1 VERASLTRPTKPSR
15 TNRQGTSGHIGLASE
30 ARSTNH
36 FSPFT
41 FLCLTPVPT
50 DVSIQLFNHVDDA
63 WSDGL
68 RDWLETG
75 SEAALSGQKVWMV
88 CRSFVQAN
96 WLRRRCLETGN
107 TLMGV
112 RFLDLRRLRREL
124 CLRAELPTPSFGRET
139 LSLILRASMTE
150 AEAASALAGQL
161 LDALDNLAA
170 CGWLDRLGTDAA
182 MNVLHVSANLRPAV
196 RGIIESLLW
205 RPRVDQALLERQVQ
219 IPALRLG
226 FFGLDAQSLD
236 QQALI
241 AAAVSASE
249 QTHFWVVQ
257 PLVGQDIFMRWI
269 DRLELRLPA
278 TVTVAASEGKPRP
291 YEDVVSQFIYPT
303 QPPETLPRVVRGA
316 RWSDQIRAVVAVVQ
330 EEFSRGLR
338 DVAIAIPQSS
348 PSGAAI
354 VEALIAAGI
363 PVSDEFRSN
372 AILAVSERV
381 HRWLA
386 DWVAGPRTPEKL
398 LQLFGLLAHGPESY
412 GRFRD
417 YLLKQFDRRQTRL
430 VGELLPALADVAN
443 LSDVARGGDGA
454 KSAGG
459 YLWIR
464 ELVEFGPDWPQNG
477 SWKEL
482 DVKWSETLTR
492 FQEFLNQHR
501 SFFRA
506 VRLSLEPLQP
516 NWGEIQNA
524 LGDLVISSGL
534 FLRFVSDSLSA
545 PSRIGHRG
553 ASHRYAPVVVST
565 AEQLHATSWDAV
577 ILVDGIGD
585 LWTRPV
591 EQDSLLSQEFRTRT
605 RDEGFLLPTIQDYA
619 LLREDAILQLIQHG
633 RSSVTVCGYAKEE
646 SGEEVDAN
654 RFVTFLEHSLRAV
667 PVLFEPAAIESG
679 NPFPLLGKIR
689 QERCDP
695 EHAFDDYLFNFSSLD
710 LKTDAWP
717 ASALQ
722 KAIAAPGTFAFRQ
735 LFGLTRTWDRRF
747 ERDGRRTL
755 GNTLHDLMKV
765 ILRNPFGD
773 LFKEGL
779 GDLRQSSGL
788 KESRG
793 PNAYR
798 YITKIALGWNLPPDD
813 AWWQSIIAK
822 VAHLVEGMSQK
833 VANRLEDF
841 PYGISEYSSGD
852 KAVPEPPLFLKGR
865 FDLLLANVDQ
875 IDGADIVIIDFKTT
889 NSIRRFNADTGEGF
903 QIVAYTL
910 LAKVMGATRCAQF
923 VFTPAGVKTLTL
935 DNGADEIFAK
945 LHELAWIQETHC
957 FGHAPLLRQEF
968 AINEAM
974 PLATLTIP
982 VWVLRKKRALMVEG
996 IENRTQDKE

>member
-1 VERASLTRPTKPSR
+1 
-15 TNRQGTSGHIGLASE
+15 
-30 ARSTNH
+30 
-36 FSPFT
+36 
-41 FLCLTPVPT
+41 VPT

-68 RDWLETG
+68 RDWLEKG
-75 SEAALSGQKVWMV
+75 SAAALSGEKVWMV

-96 WLRRRCLETGN
+96 WLRRRLLEADQ

-170 CGWLDRLGTDAA
+170 CGWLDRMGADAA

-205 RPRVDQALLERQVQ
+205 RPRVDQALLEKQVQ
-219 IPALRLG
+219 IPGLRLG

-241 AAAVSASE
+241 ATAVSASE
-249 QTHFWVVQ
+249 RAFFWVAQ
-257 PLVGQDIFMRWI
+257 PLVAQDIFMRWI
-269 DRLELRLPA
+269 ERLETRFNA

-291 YEDVVSQFIYPT
+291 YEDVVSQFVYPT
-303 QPPETLPRVVRGA
+303 QPPEAPPRIVRGV
-316 RWSDQIRAVVAVVQ
+316 RWSDQTRAVVAVVQ
-330 EEFSRGLR
+330 AEFSRGRR

-372 AILAVSERV
+372 AILAFSERV

-398 LQLFGLLAHGPESY
+398 LQLFGLLAHGPDSY

-417 YLLKQFDRRQTRL
+417 YLLRQFDKRQTRL
-430 VGELLPALADVAN
+430 VTELLPALVDVAK
-443 LSDVARGGDGA
+443 GGDGA
-454 KSAGG
+454 KSADSG
-459 YLWIR
+459 YRWVR

-482 DVKWSETLTR
+482 DAKWSETLTR
-492 FQEFLNQHR
+492 FQEFLDRYR
-501 SFFRA
+501 SLFRS
-506 VRLSLEPLQP
+506 VRISLEPLQP
-516 NWGEIQNA
+516 NWDEIQNA
-524 LGDLVISSGL
+524 LGDLRISSGL
-534 FLRFVSDSLSA
+534 FLRFVSDSLST

-565 AEQLHATSWDAV
+565 PEQLHGTSWDAV
-577 ILVDGIGD
+577 ILVDGISD

-591 EQDSLLSQEFRTRT
+591 EQDSLLSREFRALA
-605 RDEGFLLPTIQDYA
+605 RDEGFLLPTIQDHA
-619 LLREDAILQLIQHG
+619 SLREDAILQLIQHG

-646 SGEEVDAN
+646 NGEEVDAN
-654 RFVTFLEHSLRAV
+654 RFVTFLEHSLHAI
-667 PVLFEPAAIESG
+667 PIWFEAAAIEPG
-679 NPFPLLGKIR
+679 NLFPLLGKIR
-689 QERCDP
+689 QDRCDP
-695 EHAFDDYLFNFSSLD
+695 EHDFDEYLFNFRSLD
-710 LKTDAWP
+710 LKADAWP
-717 ASALQ
+717 ASELQ
-722 KAIAAPGTFAFRQ
+722 KAIAAPGTFVFRQ
-735 LFGLTRTWDRRF
+735 LFGLRRTWDRRF

-755 GNTLHDLMKV
+755 GNSLHELMKV

-773 LFKEGL
+773 LFREGL

-788 KESRG
+788 KESGG

-798 YITKIALGWNLPPDD
+798 NITKIALGWNLPPED

-822 VAHLVEGMSQK
+822 AAHLVEGMSQK
-833 VANRLEDF
+833 VADRLEDF

-852 KAVPEPPLFLKGR
+852 RIVPEPPLFLKGR

-875 IDGADIVIIDFKTT
+875 IDGAEIVIIDFKTT
-889 NSIRRFNADTGEGF
+889 NSIRRFNVDTGEGF

-910 LAKVMGATRCAQF
+910 LARVMGATRCAQF

-935 DNGADEIFAK
+935 DNGANEIFAK
-945 LHELAWIQETHC
+945 LRELAWIQETHC

-968 AINEAM
+968 AINEAL

-982 VWVLRKKRALMVEG
+982 VWVLRKKRALMVEE
-996 IENRTQDKE
+996 IVSTQDSESPTTS

>member
-1 VERASLTRPTKPSR
+1 
-15 TNRQGTSGHIGLASE
+15 
-30 ARSTNH
+30 
-36 FSPFT
+36 
-41 FLCLTPVPT
+41 VPT

-68 RDWLETG
+68 CNWLETG
-75 SEAALSGQKVWMV
+75 SEAALSGKKVWMV

-96 WLRRRCLETGN
+96 WLRRRFLEEDK

-124 CLRAELPTPSFGRET
+124 CLRAGLPTPSFGRET
-139 LSLILRASMTE
+139 LSLILRANMTE
-150 AEAASALAGQL
+150 AEAASAYAGQL

-170 CGWLDRLGTDAA
+170 CGWLDRFGADAA
-182 MNVLHVSANLRPAV
+182 MNVLHVTQTLRPAV
-196 RGIIESLLW
+196 RAIIESLLW
-205 RPRVDQALLERQVQ
+205 RPRVDQTLIETNIR
-219 IPALRLG
+219 IPKLRLG

-249 QTHFWVVQ
+249 EAYFWVSQ
-257 PLVGQDIFMRWI
+257 PLVAQDIFMRWI
-269 DRLELRLPA
+269 ERLDTRLHA
-278 TVTVAASEGKPRP
+278 TVTVAASEGTPRP
-291 YEDVVSQFIYPT
+291 YEDLVSQFVYPT
-303 QPPETLPRVVRGA
+303 QPPETVPRVVRGA
-316 RWSDQIRAVVAVVQ
+316 RWSDQSRAVVAVVQ
-330 EEFSRGLR
+330 EEFSRGHR
-338 DVAIAIPQSS
+338 DVAIAIPQGS

-372 AILAVSERV
+372 AILGLSERV

-417 YLLKQFDRRQTRL
+417 YLLRQFDDRQTRL
-430 VGELLPALADVAN
+430 VAELLPVD
-443 LSDVARGGDGA
+443 GGH
-454 KSAGG
+454 
-459 YLWIR
+459 LWAR
-464 ELVEFGPDWPQNG
+464 ELVEFGRDWPKNG
-477 SWKEL
+477 SWKQL
-482 DVKWSETLTR
+482 DAKWSETLTQ
-492 FQEFLNQHR
+492 FQEFLNHHR
-501 SFFRA
+501 SFFRS
-506 VRLSLEPLQP
+506 VRISLEPLQP
-516 NWGEIQNA
+516 NWDEIGNA

-565 AEQLHATSWDAV
+565 PEQLHATSWDAV

-585 LWTRPV
+585 VWTRPV
-591 EQDSLLSQEFRTRT
+591 EQDSLLSQEFRSRA
-605 RDEGFLLPTIQDYA
+605 RDEGFLLPTIQDHA
-619 LLREDAILQLIQHG
+619 SLREDAVLQLIQHG
-633 RSSVTVCGYAKEE
+633 RSSVTLCGYAKEE

-654 RFVTFLEHSLRAV
+654 RFVTFIEHSLGAA
-667 PVLFEPAAIESG
+667 PILFEAAAIEAV
-679 NPFPLLGKIR
+679 NLFPLLAKIR
-689 QERCDP
+689 RDRCDP
-695 EHAFDDYLFNFSSLD
+695 EHGFDEYLFDFSSLD
-710 LKTDAWP
+710 LKADAWP
-717 ASALQ
+717 ASELQ
-722 KAIAAPGTFAFRQ
+722 RGISAPGTFAFKQ
-735 LFGLTRTWDRRF
+735 LFGLRRTWDRRF

-755 GNTLHDLMKV
+755 GTTLHNLMKV
-765 ILRNPFGD
+765 ILRHPLGD

-779 GDLRQSSGL
+779 GDLRQSYGL
-788 KESRG
+788 KESSG

-798 YITKIALGWNLPPDD
+798 YITKIALGWNLSPED
-813 AWWQSIIAK
+813 AWWKSIIAK
-822 VAHLVEGMSQK
+822 AAHLVEGMSLK
-833 VANRLEDF
+833 LMDRLEDF

-852 KAVPEPPLFLKGR
+852 KIVPELRLFLKGR
-865 FDLLLANVDQ
+865 FDLLLANVDH

-910 LAKVMGATRCAQF
+910 LAKVMGAAHCAQF
-923 VFTPAGVKTLTL
+923 VFTPASAKEL
-935 DNGADEIFAK
+935 DLNNGADEIVAK
-945 LHELAWIQETHC
+945 LNELSWMQETHC

-982 VWVLRKKRALMVEG
+982 VWVLRKKRALVVEG
-996 IENRTQDKE
+996 IEGGQG

>member
-1 VERASLTRPTKPSR
+1 MPT
-15 TNRQGTSGHIGLASE
+15 H
-30 ARSTNH
+30 
-36 FSPFT
+36 
-41 FLCLTPVPT
+41 
-50 DVSIQLFNHVDDA
+50 VSIQLFNQVDDA
-63 WSDGL
+63 WADGL
-68 RDWLETG
+68 RAWLEAG

-96 WLRRRCLETGN
+96 WLRRRFLESGQ

-124 CLRAELPTPSFGRET
+124 CLRAGLPTPSFGRET
-139 LSLILRASMTE
+139 LSLILRANMTE
-150 AEAASALAGQL
+150 AESASAFAGQL

-170 CGWLDRLGTDAA
+170 CGWLDRFGADAA
-182 MNVLHVSANLRPAV
+182 MNLLHVPQNLRPAV
-196 RGIIESLLW
+196 RGIIGSLLW
-205 RPRVDQALLERQVQ
+205 RPQVDQALVEKQ
-219 IPALRLG
+219 IEIAQLHLG

-249 QTHFWVVQ
+249 FTHFWVAQ
-257 PLVGQDIFMRWI
+257 PLVAQDIFMRWI
-269 DRLELRLPA
+269 ERLETRFNA

-291 YEDVVSQFIYPT
+291 YEDLVSQFVYPSG
-303 QPPETLPRVVRGA
+303 PPMNLPRVVRA
-316 RWSDQIRAVVAVVQ
+316 IRWSEQTQAVVAVVRD
-330 EEFSRGLR
+330 EFNRGNR
-338 DVAIAIPQSS
+338 EVAVAIPAGS
-348 PSGAAI
+348 PSGPAI
-354 VEALIAAGI
+354 VEALISAGI
-363 PVSDEFRSN
+363 PVNDEFRSN
-372 AILAVSERV
+372 AILAFSERV

-398 LQLFGLLAHGPESY
+398 LQLFGLLAHGRESY

-417 YLLKQFDRRQTRL
+417 YLLRQFDNRQTRL
-430 VGELLPALADVAN
+430 VGELLPALADVAK
-443 LSDVARGGDGA
+443 GGDGA
-454 KSAGG
+454 KSADGG

-464 ELVEFGPDWPQNG
+464 ELVEFGPDWSQNG

-482 DVKWSETLTR
+482 DAKWSETLIR

-501 SFFRA
+501 SFFRS
-506 VRLSLEPLQP
+506 VRISLEPLQP
-516 NWGEIQNA
+516 NWDEIQNA

-545 PSRIGHRG
+545 PTRIGHRG

-565 AEQLHATSWDAV
+565 PEQLHATSWDAV

-585 LWTRPV
+585 VWTRPV
-591 EQDSLLSQEFRTRT
+591 EQDSLLSQEFRTRA
-605 RDEGFLLPTIQDYA
+605 RDEGFLLPTIQDHA

-654 RFVTFLEHSLRAV
+654 RFVTFLEHSLRAA
-667 PVLFEPAAIESG
+667 PVLFEPAAIEAG

-689 QERCDP
+689 RDRCDP
-695 EHAFDDYLFNFSSLD
+695 DHAFDDYLFDFSSLD

-717 ASALQ
+717 ASELQ

-735 LFGLTRTWDRRF
+735 LFGLRRTWDRRF

-755 GNTLHDLMKV
+755 GITLHDLMKV
-765 ILRNPFGD
+765 ILRHPLGD
-773 LFKEGL
+773 LFKGGL

-788 KESRG
+788 KESG
-793 PNAYR
+793 GSNAYR
-798 YITKIALGWNLPPDD
+798 YITKIALGWNLPPED

-822 VAHLVEGMSQK
+822 AAHLVEGMSQK
-833 VANRLEDF
+833 VAERLEQF

-852 KAVPEPPLFLKGR
+852 KTVPEPQLFLKGR

-875 IDGADIVIIDFKTT
+875 IDGAEIVIIDFKTT

-910 LAKVMGATRCAQF
+910 LATVMGATRCAQL

-935 DNGADEIFAK
+935 DNGAEEIFAK
-945 LHELAWIQETHC
+945 LRELAWIQETHC

-982 VWVLRKKRALMVEG
+982 VWVLRKKRALMLEG
-996 IENRTQDKE
+996 IEPKTQNNP

>member
-1 VERASLTRPTKPSR
+1 MPT
-15 TNRQGTSGHIGLASE
+15 H
-30 ARSTNH
+30 
-36 FSPFT
+36 
-41 FLCLTPVPT
+41 
-50 DVSIQLFNHVDDA
+50 VSVQLFNHVDDA

-68 RDWLETG
+68 RDWLDTG
-75 SEAALSGQKVWMV
+75 SEAALSGEKVWMV

-96 WLRRRCLETGN
+96 WLRRRFLEAN
-107 TLMGV
+107 QTLMGV

-124 CLRAELPTPSFGRET
+124 CLRASLPTPSFGRET
-139 LSLILRASMTE
+139 LSLILRANMTE
-150 AEAASALAGQL
+150 AEAASAYAGQL

-170 CGWLDRLGTDAA
+170 CGWLDRFGADAA
-182 MNVLHVSANLRPAV
+182 MNVLHVTQSLRPAV
-196 RGIIESLLW
+196 RGIIDSLLW
-205 RPRVDQALLERQVQ
+205 RPRVDQALLEKQVQ
-219 IPALRLG
+219 IRDLRLG

-249 QTHFWVVQ
+249 QTHFWIAQ
-257 PLVGQDIFMRWI
+257 PLVAQDIFMRWI
-269 DRLELRLPA
+269 ERLETLLPA

-291 YEDVVSQFIYPT
+291 YEDVVSQFVYPT

-330 EEFSRGLR
+330 EEFRRGCR

-372 AILAVSERV
+372 AILAFSERV

-398 LQLFGLLAHGPESY
+398 LHLFGLLAHGPESY
-412 GRFRD
+412 GRFRK
-417 YLLKQFDRRQTRL
+417 YLLKQFDDRQTRL
-430 VGELLPALADVAN
+430 VAELVPAD
-443 LSDVARGGDGA
+443 
-454 KSAGG
+454 GG

-464 ELVEFGPDWPQNG
+464 ELVEFGPDWPPNG
-477 SWKEL
+477 SWKQL
-482 DVKWSETLTR
+482 DAKWSETLTR

-501 SFFRA
+501 SFLRA
-506 VRLSLEPLQP
+506 ARISLEPLQP
-516 NWGEIQNA
+516 NWDEIQNA
-524 LGDLVISSGL
+524 LGDLVISSSL
-534 FLRFVSDSLSA
+534 FLRFVSDSLSG
-545 PSRIGHRG
+545 PSRVGHPE

-565 AEQLHATSWDAV
+565 PEQLHATSWDAV
-577 ILVDGIGD
+577 VLVDGIGD

-591 EQDSLLSQEFRTRT
+591 EQDSLLNQEFRAQT
-605 RDEGFLLPTIQDYA
+605 RDEGFLLPTIQDQA
-619 LLREDAILQLIQHG
+619 SLREDAILQLIQHG

-667 PVLFEPAAIESG
+667 PVIFEPAAIE
-679 NPFPLLGKIR
+679 PRILYPLLGKIR
-689 QERCDP
+689 QDRCDP
-695 EHAFDDYLFNFSSLD
+695 EHGFDEYLFDFSSLD
-710 LKTDAWP
+710 LKPDAWP
-717 ASALQ
+717 ASELQ

-735 LFGLTRTWDRRF
+735 LFGLRRTWDRRF

-755 GNTLHDLMKV
+755 GTTLHELMKV

-773 LFKEGL
+773 LFKQGL
-779 GDLRQSSGL
+779 ADLSQSSDL

-793 PNAYR
+793 PNAFR
-798 YITKIALGWNLPPDD
+798 HITKIALRWNLPSED

-822 VAHLVEGMSQK
+822 AAHLVEGMSQK
-833 VANRLEDF
+833 LMDWLADF

-852 KAVPEPPLFLKGR
+852 KVVPELQLFLKGR
-865 FDLLLANVDQ
+865 FDLLLANVDH
-875 IDGADIVIIDFKTT
+875 IEGADIVIIDFKTT
-889 NSIRRFNADTGEGF
+889 NSIRRFNPDTGEGF

-910 LAKVMGATRCAQF
+910 LAKVMGAAHCAQC
-923 VFTPAGVKTLTL
+923 VFTPANAKEL
-935 DNGADEIFAK
+935 DLNKGADEIVAK
-945 LHELAWIQETHC
+945 LDELSWIQETNC
-957 FGHAPLLRQEF
+957 FGHAPLLKQEF
-968 AINEAM
+968 AINEAL

-982 VWVLRKKRALMVEG
+982 VWVLRKKRALMLEG
-996 IENRTQDKE
+996 ITNIQDET

>member
-1 VERASLTRPTKPSR
+1 MPTP
-15 TNRQGTSGHIGLASE
+15 
-30 ARSTNH
+30 
-36 FSPFT
+36 
-41 FLCLTPVPT
+41 
-50 DVSIQLFNHVDDA
+50 VSIQLFNHVDDA
-63 WSDGL
+63 WGDGL
-68 RDWLETG
+68 RAWLEAG

-96 WLRRRCLETGN
+96 WLRRRFLESSQ

-170 CGWLDRLGTDAA
+170 SGWLDRFGTDAA
-182 MNVLHVSANLRPAV
+182 MNLLHVSANLRPAV
-196 RGIIESLLW
+196 RGMVESLLW
-205 RPRVDQALLERQVQ
+205 RPRVDQALVEKQVQ
-219 IPALRLG
+219 LPETHLG

-236 QQALI
+236 QQALV

-249 QTHFWVVQ
+249 RAHFWIAQ
-257 PLVGQDIFMRWI
+257 PLVAENIFMRWI
-269 DRLELRLPA
+269 ERLETRFNA

-291 YEDVVSQFIYPT
+291 YEDVVSQFVYPT
-303 QPPETLPRVVRGA
+303 QPPENVPRIVRGA

-330 EEFSRGLR
+330 EEFSRGRR

-354 VEALIAAGI
+354 VEALIAAAI

-372 AILAVSERV
+372 AILAFSERV

-417 YLLKQFDRRQTRL
+417 YLLRQFDSRQTRL
-430 VGELLPALADVAN
+430 VSELLPAD
-443 LSDVARGGDGA
+443 
-454 KSAGG
+454 GG
-459 YLWIR
+459 YLWLR

-477 SWKEL
+477 SWEQL
-482 DVKWSETLTR
+482 DAKWSETLIR

-501 SFFRA
+501 SFFRS
-506 VRLSLEPLQP
+506 VRISLEPLQP
-516 NWGEIQNA
+516 NWDEIQNA

-545 PSRIGHRG
+545 STRIGHRE
-553 ASHRYAPVVVST
+553 ASHRYALVVVST
-565 AEQLHATSWDAV
+565 PEQLHATSWDAV

-591 EQDSLLSQEFRTRT
+591 EQDSLLNQEFRTRA
-605 RDEGFLLPTIQDYA
+605 RDEGFLLPTIQDHA
-619 LLREDAILQLIQHG
+619 ALREDAILQLIQHG

-654 RFVTFLEHSLRAV
+654 RFITFLEHSLGAV
-667 PVLFEPAAIESG
+667 PIMFEPTAIG
-679 NPFPLLGKIR
+679 PRILFPFLGKIR
-689 QERCDP
+689 EGRCDP
-695 EHAFDDYLFNFSSLD
+695 EHAFDEYLLNFSRLD
-710 LKTDAWP
+710 LKPDAWP

-735 LFGLTRTWDRRF
+735 LFGLSRTWDRRF
-747 ERDGRRTL
+747 ERDARKTL
-755 GNTLHDLMKV
+755 GNTLHNLMKL
-765 ILRNPFGD
+765 ILRHPLGD

-779 GDLRQSSGL
+779 GDLRQSAGL
-788 KESRG
+788 KESGG

-798 YITKIALGWNLPPDD
+798 YITKIALGWNLPPED

-822 VAHLVEGMSQK
+822 AAHLVEGMSQK
-833 VANRLEDF
+833 VTERLEQF

-852 KAVPEPPLFLKGR
+852 KTVPEPLLFLKGR

-875 IDGADIVIIDFKTT
+875 IDGAEIAIIDFKTT
-889 NSIRRFNADTGEGF
+889 NSIRGFNADTGEGF

-910 LAKVMGATRCAQF
+910 LATVMGAAKCAQF
-923 VFTPAGVKTLTL
+923 VFTPVGVKTLTL
-935 DNGADEIFAK
+935 ENGADEIFAK
-945 LHELAWIQETHC
+945 LRELAWIQETHC
-957 FGHAPLLRQEF
+957 FGHAPLLKQEF
-968 AINEAM
+968 AVNEAL

-982 VWVLRKKRALMVEG
+982 IWVLRKKRALMVEG
-996 IENRTQDKE
+996 IGNRTQDESNP

>member
-1 VERASLTRPTKPSR
+1 M
-15 TNRQGTSGHIGLASE
+15 
-30 ARSTNH
+30 
-36 FSPFT
+36 
-41 FLCLTPVPT
+41 PT

-96 WLRRRCLETGN
+96 WLRRRFLEEAK

-124 CLRAELPTPSFGRET
+124 CLRAGLPTPSFGRET
-139 LSLILRASMTE
+139 LSLILRANMTE
-150 AEAASALAGQL
+150 AEAASAYAGQL

-170 CGWLDRLGTDAA
+170 CGWLDRFGADTA
-182 MNVLHVSANLRPAV
+182 MNVLHVTQSLRPAV
-196 RGIIESLLW
+196 REIIASLLW
-205 RPRVDQALLERQVQ
+205 RPRVDQALVETNIR
-219 IPALRLG
+219 IPKLRLG

-241 AAAVSASE
+241 AAALSASE
-249 QTHFWVVQ
+249 QAYFWVAQ

-269 DRLELRLPA
+269 ERLETRLHA
-278 TVTVAASEGKPRP
+278 TVSVAASQGERRP
-291 YEDVVSQFIYPT
+291 YEDLVSQFVYPT
-303 QPPETLPRVVRGA
+303 KPPETVPKLIRGA
-316 RWSDQIRAVVAVVQ
+316 RWSDQVRAVVAVVQ
-330 EEFSRGLR
+330 EEFGR
-338 DVAIAIPQSS
+338 DRRDIAIAIPQGS

-354 VEALIAAGI
+354 VEALIAVGI

-372 AILAVSERV
+372 AILASSERV

-386 DWVAGPRTPEKL
+386 NWVVGPRTPEKL
-398 LQLFGLLAHGPESY
+398 LQLVNLLAHGPDSY

-417 YLLKQFDRRQTRL
+417 YLLRQFDDRQTRL
-430 VGELLPALADVAN
+430 VAELLPVE
-443 LSDVARGGDGA
+443 
-454 KSAGG
+454 GG
-459 YLWIR
+459 YRWIR
-464 ELVEFGPDWPQNG
+464 ELVEFGPDWPEKG
-477 SWKEL
+477 SWKQL
-482 DVKWSETLTR
+482 DAKWSDTAIQ

-501 SFFRA
+501 SFLRP
-506 VRLSLEPLQP
+506 VRISLEPLQP
-516 NWGEIQNA
+516 NWDEIGNA

-534 FLRFVSDSLSA
+534 FLRFVFDSFSA
-545 PSRIGHRG
+545 PSRIGHRE

-565 AEQLHATSWDAV
+565 PEQLHATSWDAV

-591 EQDSLLSQEFRTRT
+591 EQDSLLSQEFRTRA
-605 RDEGFLLPTIQDYA
+605 RGEGFLLPTIQDHA
-619 LLREDAILQLIQHG
+619 SLREDAILQLIQHG
-633 RSSVTVCGYAKEE
+633 RSSVTLCGYAKEE

-654 RFVTFLEHSLRAV
+654 RFVTFIEHSLGAV
-667 PVLFEPAAIESG
+667 PRWFELADTEPV
-679 NPFPLLGKIR
+679 NLFPLLGKIR
-689 QERCDP
+689 RERCDP
-695 EHAFDDYLFNFSSLD
+695 EHGFDEYLFDFSSLD
-710 LKTDAWP
+710 LKADAWS
-717 ASALQ
+717 ASELQ

-735 LFGLTRTWDRRF
+735 LFGVRRTWDRRF

-755 GNTLHDLMKV
+755 GTTLHNLMKV
-765 ILRNPFGD
+765 ILRHPLGD
-773 LFKEGL
+773 LFKEDL

-798 YITKIALGWNLPPDD
+798 YITKIALGWNLPTED
-813 AWWQSIIAK
+813 AWWKSIIAK
-822 VAHLVEGMSQK
+822 AAHLVEGMSQK
-833 VANRLEDF
+833 LTDRLEDF

-852 KAVPEPPLFLKGR
+852 KIVPELQLFLKGR
-865 FDLLLANVDQ
+865 FDLLLANVDH

-910 LAKVMGATRCAQF
+910 LAKVLGAAHCAQF
-923 VFTPAGVKTLTL
+923 VFTPASAKEL
-935 DNGADEIFAK
+935 DLNNGADEIIAK
-945 LHELAWIQETHC
+945 LNELSWMQETHC

-982 VWVLRKKRALMVEG
+982 VWVLRKKRALLAEG
-996 IENRTQDKE
+996 IIDTQDSDPPMPS

>member
-1 VERASLTRPTKPSR
+1 
-15 TNRQGTSGHIGLASE
+15 
-30 ARSTNH
+30 
-36 FSPFT
+36 
-41 FLCLTPVPT
+41 VPT
-50 DVSIQLFNHVDDA
+50 HVSIQLFNHVDDA
-63 WSDGL
+63 WADGL
-68 RDWLETG
+68 RAWLEAG

-96 WLRRRCLETGN
+96 WLRRRFLESGQ

-124 CLRAELPTPSFGRET
+124 CLRAGLPTPSFGRET
-139 LSLILRASMTE
+139 LSLILRANMTE
-150 AEAASALAGQL
+150 AESASAFAGQL
-161 LDALDNLAA
+161 LDALDSLAA
-170 CGWLDRLGTDAA
+170 CGWLDRSGADAA
-182 MNVLHVSANLRPAV
+182 MNLLHVPQNLRSAV
-196 RGIIESLLW
+196 CGIIGSLLW
-205 RPRVDQALLERQVQ
+205 RPQVDQALVEKQ
-219 IPALRLG
+219 IEIAQLRLG

-249 QTHFWVVQ
+249 LAHFWVAQ
-257 PLVGQDIFMRWI
+257 PLVAQDIFMRWI
-269 DRLELRLPA
+269 ERLEARLGA
-278 TVTVAASEGKPRP
+278 TVTVAASEGKLRP
-291 YEDVVSQFIYPT
+291 YEDLVSQFVYPSG
-303 QPPETLPRVVRGA
+303 PPMNLPRVVRA
-316 RWSDQIRAVVAVVQ
+316 TRWSEQTQAVIAVVR
-330 EEFSRGLR
+330 EEFNRGNR
-338 DVAIAIPQSS
+338 EVAVAIPTGS
-348 PSGAAI
+348 PSGPAI
-354 VEALIAAGI
+354 VEALISAGI

-372 AILAVSERV
+372 AILAFSERV

-386 DWVAGPRTPEKL
+386 DWVAGPRTPERL

-412 GRFRD
+412 ERFRN
-417 YLLKQFDRRQTRL
+417 YLLKQFDKRQTRL
-430 VGELLPALADVAN
+430 VGELFPGLADVASGGAKSALADVAK
-443 LSDVARGGDGA
+443 GGDRA
-454 KSAGG
+454 KSADGG
-459 YLWIR
+459 YLWVR
-464 ELVEFGPDWPQNG
+464 ELVEFGPDWPQHG

-482 DVKWSETLTR
+482 DAKWSETLTR

-501 SFFRA
+501 SFFRS
-506 VRLSLEPLQP
+506 VRISLEPLQP
-516 NWGEIQNA
+516 NWDEIQNA

-591 EQDSLLSQEFRTRT
+591 EQDSLLSQEFRTQA

-633 RSSVTVCGYAKEE
+633 RSSVTICGYAKEE

-654 RFVTFLEHSLRAV
+654 RFVTFLEHGLRAV

-679 NPFPLLGKIR
+679 NPLPLLGKIR
-689 QERCDP
+689 QDRCDP

-717 ASALQ
+717 ASELQ

-735 LFGLTRTWDRRF
+735 LFGLRRTWDRRF

-755 GNTLHDLMKV
+755 GITLHDLMKV

-773 LFKEGL
+773 LFKAGL

-788 KESRG
+788 KESG
-793 PNAYR
+793 GSNAYR
-798 YITKIALGWNLPPDD
+798 YITKISLGWNLPPED

-822 VAHLVEGMSQK
+822 AAHLVEGMSQK
-833 VANRLEDF
+833 VADRLKDF

-852 KAVPEPPLFLKGR
+852 KVVPEPQLFLKGR

-875 IDGADIVIIDFKTT
+875 IDGAEIVIIDFKTT

-910 LAKVMGATRCAQF
+910 LATVMGATRCAQL

-945 LHELAWIQETHC
+945 LRELAWIQETHC

-968 AINEAM
+968 AINEAL

-996 IENRTQDKE
+996 IGDRTQDTE

>member
-1 VERASLTRPTKPSR
+1 
-15 TNRQGTSGHIGLASE
+15 
-30 ARSTNH
+30 
-36 FSPFT
+36 
-41 FLCLTPVPT
+41 VPT
-50 DVSIQLFNHVDDA
+50 HVSIQLFNHVDDA

-68 RDWLETG
+68 RAWLETG
-75 SEAALSGQKVWMV
+75 TEAALSGQKVWMV

-96 WLRRRCLETGN
+96 WLRRRFLESGH

-124 CLRAELPTPSFGRET
+124 CLRAGLPTPSFGRET
-139 LSLILRASMTE
+139 LSLILRANMTE
-150 AEAASALAGQL
+150 AESASAFAGQL

-170 CGWLDRLGTDAA
+170 CGWLDRFGADAA
-182 MNVLHVSANLRPAV
+182 MNLLHVPQNLRSAV
-196 RGIIESLLW
+196 RGIIGSLLW
-205 RPRVDQALLERQVQ
+205 RPQVDQALVEKQ
-219 IPALRLG
+219 IEIAELRLG

-236 QQALI
+236 QQALV

-249 QTHFWVVQ
+249 LAHFWVAQ
-257 PLVGQDIFMRWI
+257 PLVAQDIFMRWI
-269 DRLELRLPA
+269 ERLETRFNA

-291 YEDVVSQFIYPT
+291 YEDLVSQFVYPSG
-303 QPPETLPRVVRGA
+303 PPMNLPRVVRA
-316 RWSDQIRAVVAVVQ
+316 TRWSEQTQAVVAVVR
-330 EEFSRGLR
+330 EEFNRGNR
-338 DVAIAIPQSS
+338 EVVVAIPGSS
-348 PSGAAI
+348 PSGPAI
-354 VEALIAAGI
+354 VEALISAGI
-363 PVSDEFRSN
+363 PVNDEFRSN
-372 AILAVSERV
+372 AILAFSERV

-398 LQLFGLLAHGPESY
+398 LHLFGLLAHGPESY

-417 YLLKQFDRRQTRL
+417 YLLKQFDKRQTRL
-430 VGELLPALADVAN
+430 VGELSPALADV
-443 LSDVARGGDGA
+443 VKGGDGA
-454 KSAGG
+454 KSAAGG

-464 ELVEFGPDWPQNG
+464 ELVEFGADWSQNG

-482 DVKWSETLTR
+482 DAKWSATLIR

-506 VRLSLEPLQP
+506 VRISLEPLQP
-516 NWGEIQNA
+516 NWDEIQNA

-565 AEQLHATSWDAV
+565 PEQLHATSWDAV

-585 LWTRPV
+585 VWTRPV
-591 EQDSLLSQEFRTRT
+591 EQDSLLSQEFRTRA
-605 RDEGFLLPTIQDYA
+605 RDEGFLLPTIQDHA

-679 NPFPLLGKIR
+679 NLFPLLGKIR
-689 QERCDP
+689 QDRCDP
-695 EHAFDDYLFNFSSLD
+695 DHAFDDYLFNFSSLD

-717 ASALQ
+717 ASELQ

-735 LFGLTRTWDRRF
+735 LFGVRRTWDRRF

-755 GNTLHDLMKV
+755 GITLHDLMKV

-788 KESRG
+788 KESG
-793 PNAYR
+793 GSNAYR

-822 VAHLVEGMSQK
+822 AAHLVEGMSQK
-833 VANRLEDF
+833 VVDRLEDF

-852 KAVPEPPLFLKGR
+852 KVVPEPQLFLKGR

-875 IDGADIVIIDFKTT
+875 IDGAEIVIIDFKTT

-910 LAKVMGATRCAQF
+910 LATVMGATRCAQL

-935 DNGADEIFAK
+935 DNGAEEIFAK
-945 LHELAWIQETHC
+945 LRELAWIQETHC

-996 IENRTQDKE
+996 IGKETQDENAP

>member
-1 VERASLTRPTKPSR
+1 M
-15 TNRQGTSGHIGLASE
+15 
-30 ARSTNH
+30 
-36 FSPFT
+36 
-41 FLCLTPVPT
+41 PT

-68 RDWLETG
+68 RDWLEKG
-75 SEAALSGQKVWMV
+75 SAAALSGEKVWLV

-96 WLRRRCLETGN
+96 WLRRRLLEAGK

-170 CGWLDRLGTDAA
+170 CGWLDRMGADAA

-205 RPRVDQALLERQVQ
+205 RPRVDQALLEKQVQ
-219 IPALRLG
+219 IPGLRLG

-241 AAAVSASE
+241 ATAVSASE
-249 QTHFWVVQ
+249 RANFWVGQ
-257 PLVGQDIFMRWI
+257 PLVAQDIFMRWI
-269 DRLELRLPA
+269 ERLETRFNA

-291 YEDVVSQFIYPT
+291 YEDVVSQFVYPT
-303 QPPETLPRVVRGA
+303 QPPETLPRIVRGV
-316 RWSDQIRAVVAVVQ
+316 RWSDQIRAVVAIVQ
-330 EEFSRGLR
+330 AECSRGRR

-372 AILAVSERV
+372 AILAFSERV

-417 YLLKQFDRRQTRL
+417 YLLRQFDKRQTR
-430 VGELLPALADVAN
+430 VVAELLPALADVAK
-443 LSDVARGGDGA
+443 GGDGA
-454 KSAGG
+454 KSADSG
-459 YLWIR
+459 YVWVR

-482 DVKWSETLTR
+482 DAKWSETLIR
-492 FQEFLNQHR
+492 FQEFLDRYR
-501 SFFRA
+501 SFFRS
-506 VRLSLEPLQP
+506 VRISLEPLQP
-516 NWGEIQNA
+516 NWDEIQNA
-524 LGDLVISSGL
+524 LGDLLISSGL

-545 PSRIGHRG
+545 PSRVGHRG

-565 AEQLHATSWDAV
+565 PEQLHATSWDAV
-577 ILVDGIGD
+577 ILVDGVRD

-591 EQDSLLSQEFRTRT
+591 EQDSLLSREFRALA
-605 RDEGFLLPTIQDYA
+605 RDEGFLLPTIQDHA
-619 LLREDAILQLIQHG
+619 SLREDAILQLIHHG

-646 SGEEVDAN
+646 SGEEVDTN
-654 RFVTFLEHSLRAV
+654 RFVTFLEHSLGAV
-667 PVLFEPAAIESG
+667 PVWFEPAAVEPG
-679 NPFPLLGKIR
+679 NPFPLLAKIR
-689 QERCDP
+689 QDRCDP
-695 EHAFDDYLFNFSSLD
+695 GHAFDEYLFNFRSLD
-710 LKTDAWP
+710 LKADAWP
-717 ASALQ
+717 ASELQ
-722 KAIAAPGTFAFRQ
+722 RAIAAPGTFVLRQ
-735 LFGLTRTWDRRF
+735 LFGLRRTWDRRF
-747 ERDGRRTL
+747 ERDGRRIL
-755 GNTLHDLMKV
+755 GITLHDLMKV

-773 LFKEGL
+773 LFREGL
-779 GDLRQSSGL
+779 ADLRQSSGL
-788 KESRG
+788 KESG
-793 PNAYR
+793 GSNAYR
-798 YITKIALGWNLPPDD
+798 YITKIALGWDLPPDD

-822 VAHLVEGMSQK
+822 TAHLVEGMSQK
-833 VANRLEDF
+833 VAGRLADF

-852 KAVPEPPLFLKGR
+852 KIVPEPPLFLKGR

-875 IDGADIVIIDFKTT
+875 IDGAEIVIIDFKTT
-889 NSIRRFNADTGEGF
+889 NSIRGFNVDTGEGF

-910 LAKVMGATRCAQF
+910 LAKVMGAAKCAQF
-923 VFTPAGVKTLTL
+923 VFTPAGVKPLTL
-935 DNGADEIFAK
+935 DNGVDEIFAK
-945 LHELAWIQETHC
+945 LHELSWIQETHC
-957 FGHAPLLRQEF
+957 FGQAPLLKQEF
-968 AINEAM
+968 AVNEAL

-982 VWVLRKKRALMVEG
+982 IWVLRKKRALMLEG
-996 IENRTQDKE
+996 IVNTQDPDSPTTS

>member
-1 VERASLTRPTKPSR
+1 
-15 TNRQGTSGHIGLASE
+15 
-30 ARSTNH
+30 
-36 FSPFT
+36 
-41 FLCLTPVPT
+41 
-50 DVSIQLFNHVDDA
+50 
-63 WSDGL
+63 
-68 RDWLETG
+68 
-75 SEAALSGQKVWMV
+75 MV

-96 WLRRRCLETGN
+96 WLRRRFLESGQ

-161 LDALDNLAA
+161 LDALDKLAA
-170 CGWLDRLGTDAA
+170 CGWLDRLGADAA
-182 MNVLHVSANLRPAV
+182 MNLLHVSANLRPAV

-205 RPRVDQALLERQVQ
+205 RPRVDQALFERRIR
-219 IPALRLG
+219 IPELRLG
-226 FFGLDAQSLD
+226 LFGLDAQSLD

-249 QTHFWVVQ
+249 QAHFWVAQ
-257 PLVGQDIFMRWI
+257 PMVAQDIFMRWI
-269 DRLELRLPA
+269 ERLETSLPA

-291 YEDVVSQFIYPT
+291 YEDVVSQFVYPT
-303 QPPETLPRVVRGA
+303 EPPATLPRVVRGA

-330 EEFSRGLR
+330 NEFSRGCR

-348 PSGAAI
+348 PSGAPI

-372 AILAVSERV
+372 AILAFSERV

-398 LQLFGLLAHGPESY
+398 LHLFGLLAHGPESY

-417 YLLKQFDRRQTRL
+417 YLLRQFDNRQTRL
-430 VGELLPALADVAN
+430 VAELLPALADA
-443 LSDVARGGDGA
+443 AKGGDGA

-477 SWKEL
+477 SWKQL
-482 DVKWSETLTR
+482 DTKWSETLIR
-492 FQEFLNQHR
+492 FQEFLDRQR
-501 SFFRA
+501 SFLRG
-506 VRLSLEPLQP
+506 VRISLEPLQP
-516 NWGEIQNA
+516 NWDEIQNA
-524 LGDLVISSGL
+524 LGDLVIPSSL

-545 PSRIGHRG
+545 PSRIGHRD

-565 AEQLHATSWDAV
+565 PEQLHATSWDAV
-577 ILVDGIGD
+577 VLVDGIGD

-591 EQDSLLSQEFRTRT
+591 DQDSLLSQEFRAQA
-605 RDEGFLLPTIQDYA
+605 RDEGFLLPTIQDHA
-619 LLREDAILQLIQHG
+619 ALREDAILQLIQHG

-646 SGEEVDAN
+646 NGEEVDAN
-654 RFVTFLEHSLRAV
+654 RFVTFFEHSLGAV
-667 PVLFEPAAIESG
+667 PIMFEPTAIEPKILF
-679 NPFPLLGKIR
+679 PFLGKIR
-689 QERCDP
+689 QDRCDP
-695 EHAFDDYLFNFSSLD
+695 EHAFDEYLLNFSSLD
-710 LKTDAWP
+710 LKPDAWP

-735 LFGLTRTWDRRF
+735 LFGLSRTWDRRF
-747 ERDGRRTL
+747 ERDGRKTL
-755 GNTLHDLMKV
+755 GNTLHNLMKV
-765 ILRNPFGD
+765 ILSHPLGD

-779 GDLRQSSGL
+779 GDLRQSAGL
-788 KESRG
+788 KESGG

-822 VAHLVEGMSQK
+822 AAHLVEGMSQK
-833 VANRLEDF
+833 VTERLEQF

-852 KAVPEPPLFLKGR
+852 KTVPEPQLFLKGR

-875 IDGADIVIIDFKTT
+875 IDGAEIAIVDFKTT
-889 NSIRRFNADTGEGF
+889 NSIRGVNPDTGEGF

-910 LAKVMGATRCAQF
+910 LATVMGAAKCAQF
-923 VFTPAGVKTLTL
+923 VFTPIGVKPLTL

-945 LHELAWIQETHC
+945 LHELSWIQETHC
-957 FGHAPLLRQEF
+957 FGHAPLLKQDF
-968 AINEAM
+968 AVNEAL

-982 VWVLRKKRALMVEG
+982 IWVLRKKRALMVEG
-996 IENRTQDKE
+996 IGEDTR

>member
-1 VERASLTRPTKPSR
+1 M
-15 TNRQGTSGHIGLASE
+15 
-30 ARSTNH
+30 
-36 FSPFT
+36 
-41 FLCLTPVPT
+41 PT

-68 RDWLETG
+68 RDWLEKG
-75 SEAALSGQKVWMV
+75 SAAALSGEKVWMV

-96 WLRRRCLETGN
+96 WLRRRLLEADR

-170 CGWLDRLGTDAA
+170 CGWLERMGADAA

-205 RPRVDQALLERQVQ
+205 RPRVDQALLEKQVQ
-219 IPALRLG
+219 IPGLRLG

-241 AAAVSASE
+241 ATAVSASE
-249 QTHFWVVQ
+249 RAIFWVAQ
-257 PLVGQDIFMRWI
+257 PLVAQDIFMRWI
-269 DRLELRLPA
+269 ERLETRFNA

-291 YEDVVSQFIYPT
+291 YEDVVSQFVYPT
-303 QPPETLPRVVRGA
+303 QPPEAPPRIVRGV
-316 RWSDQIRAVVAVVQ
+316 RWSDQTRAVVAVVQ
-330 EEFSRGLR
+330 AEFSRGRR

-372 AILAVSERV
+372 AILAFSERV

-398 LQLFGLLAHGPESY
+398 LQLFGLLAHGPDSY

-417 YLLKQFDRRQTRL
+417 YLLRQFDKRQTRL
-430 VGELLPALADVAN
+430 VTELLPAPVDVAK
-443 LSDVARGGDGA
+443 GGDGA
-454 KSAGG
+454 KSADSG
-459 YLWIR
+459 YRWVR

-482 DVKWSETLTR
+482 DAKWSETLTR
-492 FQEFLNQHR
+492 FQEFLDRYR
-501 SFFRA
+501 SLFRS
-506 VRLSLEPLQP
+506 VRISLEPLQP
-516 NWGEIQNA
+516 NWDEIQNA
-524 LGDLVISSGL
+524 LGDLRISSGL
-534 FLRFVSDSLSA
+534 FLRFVSDSLST

-565 AEQLHATSWDAV
+565 PEQLHGTSWDAV
-577 ILVDGIGD
+577 ILVDGISD

-591 EQDSLLSQEFRTRT
+591 EQDSLLSREFRALA
-605 RDEGFLLPTIQDYA
+605 RDEGFLLPTIQDHA
-619 LLREDAILQLIQHG
+619 SLREDAILQLIQHG
-633 RSSVTVCGYAKEE
+633 RSSVTICGYAKEE
-646 SGEEVDAN
+646 NGEEVDAN
-654 RFVTFLEHSLRAV
+654 RFVTFLEHSLHAI
-667 PVLFEPAAIESG
+667 PIWFEAAAIEPG
-679 NPFPLLGKIR
+679 NLFPLLGKIR
-689 QERCDP
+689 QDRCDP
-695 EHAFDDYLFNFSSLD
+695 EHDFDEYLFNFRSLD
-710 LKTDAWP
+710 LKADAWP
-717 ASALQ
+717 ASELQ
-722 KAIAAPGTFAFRQ
+722 KAIAAPGTFVFRQ
-735 LFGLTRTWDRRF
+735 LFGLRRTWDRRF

-755 GNTLHDLMKV
+755 GNSLHELMKV

-773 LFKEGL
+773 LFREGL

-788 KESRG
+788 KESGG

-798 YITKIALGWNLPPDD
+798 NITKIALGWNLPPED

-822 VAHLVEGMSQK
+822 AAHLVEGMSQK
-833 VANRLEDF
+833 VADRLEDF

-852 KAVPEPPLFLKGR
+852 RIVPEPPLFLKGR

-875 IDGADIVIIDFKTT
+875 IDGAEIVIIDFKTT
-889 NSIRRFNADTGEGF
+889 NSIRRFNVDTGEGF

-910 LAKVMGATRCAQF
+910 LARVMGATRCAQF

-935 DNGADEIFAK
+935 DNGANEIFAK
-945 LHELAWIQETHC
+945 LRELAWIQETHC

-968 AINEAM
+968 AINEAL

-982 VWVLRKKRALMVEG
+982 VWVLRKKRALMVEE
-996 IENRTQDKE
+996 IVSTQDSESPTTS

>member
-1 VERASLTRPTKPSR
+1 
-15 TNRQGTSGHIGLASE
+15 
-30 ARSTNH
+30 
-36 FSPFT
+36 
-41 FLCLTPVPT
+41 VPT

-68 RDWLETG
+68 RDWLEKG
-75 SEAALSGQKVWMV
+75 SAAALSGEKVWMV

-96 WLRRRCLETGN
+96 WLRRRLLEADQ

-170 CGWLDRLGTDAA
+170 CGWLDRMGADAA

-205 RPRVDQALLERQVQ
+205 RPRVDQALLEKQVQ
-219 IPALRLG
+219 IPGLRLG

-241 AAAVSASE
+241 ATAVSASE
-249 QTHFWVVQ
+249 RAFFWVAQ
-257 PLVGQDIFMRWI
+257 PLVAQDIFMRWI
-269 DRLELRLPA
+269 ERLETRFNA

-291 YEDVVSQFIYPT
+291 YEDVVSQFVYPT
-303 QPPETLPRVVRGA
+303 QPPEAPPRIVRGV
-316 RWSDQIRAVVAVVQ
+316 RWSDQTRAVVAVVQ
-330 EEFSRGLR
+330 AEFSRGRR

-372 AILAVSERV
+372 AILAFSERV

-398 LQLFGLLAHGPESY
+398 LQLFGLLAHGPDSY

-417 YLLKQFDRRQTRL
+417 YLLRQFDKRQTRL
-430 VGELLPALADVAN
+430 VTELLPALVDVAK
-443 LSDVARGGDGA
+443 GGDGA
-454 KSAGG
+454 KSADSG
-459 YLWIR
+459 YRWVR

-482 DVKWSETLTR
+482 DAKWSETLTR
-492 FQEFLNQHR
+492 FQEFLDRYR
-501 SFFRA
+501 SLFRS
-506 VRLSLEPLQP
+506 VRISLEPLQP
-516 NWGEIQNA
+516 NWDEIQNA
-524 LGDLVISSGL
+524 LGDLRISSGL
-534 FLRFVSDSLSA
+534 FLRFVSDSLST

-565 AEQLHATSWDAV
+565 PEQLHGTSWDAV
-577 ILVDGIGD
+577 ILVDGISD

-591 EQDSLLSQEFRTRT
+591 EQDSLLSREFRALA
-605 RDEGFLLPTIQDYA
+605 RDEGFLLPTIQDHA
-619 LLREDAILQLIQHG
+619 SLREDAILQLIQHG

-646 SGEEVDAN
+646 NGEEVDAN
-654 RFVTFLEHSLRAV
+654 RFVTFLEHSLHAI
-667 PVLFEPAAIESG
+667 PIWFEAAAIEPG
-679 NPFPLLGKIR
+679 NLFPLLGKIR
-689 QERCDP
+689 QDRCDP
-695 EHAFDDYLFNFSSLD
+695 EHDFDEYLFNFRSLD
-710 LKTDAWP
+710 LKADAWP
-717 ASALQ
+717 ASELQ
-722 KAIAAPGTFAFRQ
+722 KAIAAPGTFVFRQ
-735 LFGLTRTWDRRF
+735 LFGLRRTWDRRF

-755 GNTLHDLMKV
+755 GNSLHELMKV

-773 LFKEGL
+773 LFREGL

-788 KESRG
+788 KESGG

-798 YITKIALGWNLPPDD
+798 NITKIALGWNLPPED

-822 VAHLVEGMSQK
+822 AAHLVEGMSQK
-833 VANRLEDF
+833 VADRLEDF

-852 KAVPEPPLFLKGR
+852 RIVPEPPLFLKGR

-875 IDGADIVIIDFKTT
+875 IDGAEIVIIDFKTT
-889 NSIRRFNADTGEGF
+889 NSIRRFNVDTGEGF

-910 LAKVMGATRCAQF
+910 LARVMGANRCAQF

-935 DNGADEIFAK
+935 DNGANEIFAK
-945 LHELAWIQETHC
+945 LRELAWIQETHC

-968 AINEAM
+968 AINEAL

-982 VWVLRKKRALMVEG
+982 VWVLRKKRALMVEE
-996 IENRTQDKE
+996 IVSTQDSESPTTS

>member
-1 VERASLTRPTKPSR
+1 
-15 TNRQGTSGHIGLASE
+15 
-30 ARSTNH
+30 
-36 FSPFT
+36 
-41 FLCLTPVPT
+41 VPT

-68 RDWLETG
+68 RDWLEKG
-75 SEAALSGQKVWMV
+75 SAAALSGEKVWMV

-96 WLRRRCLETGN
+96 WLRRRLLEADK

-170 CGWLDRLGTDAA
+170 CGWLDRMGADAA
-182 MNVLHVSANLRPAV
+182 MNVLYVSANLRPAV

-205 RPRVDQALLERQVQ
+205 RPRVDQALLEKQVQ
-219 IPALRLG
+219 ISGLRLG
-226 FFGLDAQSLD
+226 FFGLDPQSLD

-241 AAAVSASE
+241 ATAVSASE
-249 QTHFWVVQ
+249 RAHFWVAQ
-257 PLVGQDIFMRWI
+257 PLVAQDIFMRWI
-269 DRLELRLPA
+269 ERLETRFNA
-278 TVTVAASEGKPRP
+278 TFTVAASEGKPRP
-291 YEDVVSQFIYPT
+291 YEDVVSQFVYPT
-303 QPPETLPRVVRGA
+303 QPPETLPRIVRGV
-316 RWSDQIRAVVAVVQ
+316 RWSDQTRAVVAVVQ
-330 EEFSRGLR
+330 AEFSRGRR

-354 VEALIAAGI
+354 VEALIVAGI

-372 AILAVSERV
+372 AILAFSERV

-412 GRFRD
+412 GQFRD
-417 YLLKQFDRRQTRL
+417 YLLRQFDKRQTRL
-430 VGELLPALADVAN
+430 VAELLPALADVAK
-443 LSDVARGGDGA
+443 GGDGA
-454 KSAGG
+454 KSADGD
-459 YLWIR
+459 YRWLR

-482 DVKWSETLTR
+482 DAKWSETLTR
-492 FQEFLNQHR
+492 FQEFLDRYR
-501 SFFRA
+501 SFFRS
-506 VRLSLEPLQP
+506 VRISLEPLQP
-516 NWGEIQNA
+516 NWDEIQNA
-524 LGDLVISSGL
+524 LGDLLISPGL

-565 AEQLHATSWDAV
+565 PEQLHGTSWDAV
-577 ILVDGIGD
+577 ILVDGISD

-591 EQDSLLSQEFRTRT
+591 EQDSLLSREFRALA
-605 RDEGFLLPTIQDYA
+605 RDEGFLLPTIQDHA
-619 LLREDAILQLIQHG
+619 SLREDAILQLIQHG

-646 SGEEVDAN
+646 NGEEVDAN
-654 RFVTFLEHSLRAV
+654 RFVTFLQHSLGAV
-667 PVLFEPAAIESG
+667 PIMFEPTAIEPRILF
-679 NPFPLLGKIR
+679 PFLGKIR
-689 QERCDP
+689 QDRCDP
-695 EHAFDDYLFNFSSLD
+695 EHAFDEHLLNLSGLD
-710 LKTDAWP
+710 LKPDAWS

-735 LFGLTRTWDRRF
+735 LFGLSRTWDRRF
-747 ERDGRRTL
+747 ERDGRKTL
-755 GNTLHDLMKV
+755 GNTLHNLMKV
-765 ILRNPFGD
+765 ILRHPLGD
-773 LFKEGL
+773 LFKESL
-779 GDLRQSSGL
+779 GDLRQSAGL
-788 KESRG
+788 KESGG

-798 YITKIALGWNLPPDD
+798 YITKIALGWNLPPND

-822 VAHLVEGMSQK
+822 AAHLVEGMSQK
-833 VANRLEDF
+833 VTKRLEQF

-852 KAVPEPPLFLKGR
+852 KTVPEPQLFLKGR

-875 IDGADIVIIDFKTT
+875 IDGAEIAIIDFKTT
-889 NSIRRFNADTGEGF
+889 NSIRGFNVDTGEGF

-910 LAKVMGATRCAQF
+910 LAKVMGAAKCAQF
-923 VFTPAGVKTLTL
+923 VFTPVGVKPLTL

-945 LHELAWIQETHC
+945 LHELSWVQETHC
-957 FGHAPLLRQEF
+957 FGQAPLLKQEF
-968 AINEAM
+968 AVNEAL

-996 IENRTQDKE
+996 IVNTQDSESPTTS

>member
-1 VERASLTRPTKPSR
+1 VKEGR
-15 TNRQGTSGHIGLASE
+15 THDSQPFTC
-30 ARSTNH
+30 H

-41 FLCLTPVPT
+41 FFPLTAVPT
-50 DVSIQLFNHVDDA
+50 HVAIQLFNHVDDA
-63 WSDGL
+63 WEDGL
-68 RDWLETG
+68 RAWLEAG

-96 WLRRRCLETGN
+96 WLRRRFLESDQ

-150 AEAASALAGQL
+150 AEAASAFAGQL

-170 CGWLDRLGTDAA
+170 CGWLDRFGADAA
-182 MNVLHVSANLRPAV
+182 MNLLHVPQNLRSPV
-196 RGIIESLLW
+196 KGIIESLLW
-205 RPRVDQALLERQVQ
+205 RPRVDQALVERRIE
-219 IPALRLG
+219 IPQLRLG

-236 QQALI
+236 QQALV

-249 QTHFWVVQ
+249 LAHFWVAQ
-257 PLVGQDIFMRWI
+257 PLVAQDIFMRWI
-269 DRLELRLPA
+269 DRLETRLNA

-291 YEDVVSQFIYPT
+291 YEDLVGQFVYPSG
-303 QPPETLPRVVRGA
+303 PPMNLPRVIRA
-316 RWSDQIRAVVAVVQ
+316 TRWSEQTQAVVAVVR
-330 EEFSRGLR
+330 EEFNRGNR
-338 DVAIAIPQSS
+338 EVAVAIPGGS
-348 PSGAAI
+348 PSGPAI
-354 VEALIAAGI
+354 VEALISAGI
-363 PVSDEFRSN
+363 PVNDEFRAN
-372 AILAVSERV
+372 VTPPHSERV

-386 DWVAGPRTPEKL
+386 DWIAGPRTPEKL

-412 GRFRD
+412 GRFRE
-417 YLLKQFDRRQTRL
+417 YLLRQFDNRQTRSIS
-430 VGELLPALADVAN
+430 ELLPVDT
-443 LSDVARGGDGA
+443 
-454 KSAGG
+454 G
-459 YLWIR
+459 YLWVR
-464 ELVEFGPDWPQNG
+464 ELVNFGQDWPQGG

-482 DVKWSETLTR
+482 DTKWSEALTR
-492 FQEFLNQHR
+492 FQEFLGNH
-501 SFFRA
+501 STWFRP
-506 VRLSLEPLQP
+506 VRISLEPLQP
-516 NWGEIQNA
+516 NWDEIQNA
-524 LGDLVISSGL
+524 LGDLVIPSSL
-534 FLRFVSDSLSA
+534 FLRFVYDSLSE
-545 PSRIGHRG
+545 PSRIAHRE

-565 AEQLHATSWDAV
+565 PEQLHATSWDAMV
-577 ILVDGIGD
+577 LVDAVGD

-591 EQDSLLSQEFRTRT
+591 EQDTLLSQEFRARA
-605 RDEGFLLPTIQDYA
+605 RDEGFLLPTIQDQA
-619 LLREDAILQLIQHG
+619 SLREDAVLQLLQHS
-633 RSSVTVCGYAKEE
+633 RSSANICCYVKEE
-646 SGEEVDAN
+646 SGEEIDAN
-654 RFVTFLEHSLRAV
+654 RFVTFLEHSLGAE
-667 PVLFEPAAIESG
+667 PATFEPVPPG
-679 NPFPLLGKIR
+679 LGDPFPLLGRIR
-689 QERCDP
+689 QTRCDP
-695 EHAFDDYLFNFSSLD
+695 AHAFDEYLFNFSSLD
-710 LKTDAWP
+710 LKADAWP
-717 ASALQ
+717 ASELQ

-735 LFGLTRTWDRRF
+735 LFGLRRTWDRRF

-755 GNTLHDLMKV
+755 GITLHDLMKV

-788 KESRG
+788 KESGG

-798 YITKIALGWNLPPDD
+798 YITKIALGWNLPPGD

-822 VAHLVEGMSQK
+822 AAHLVEGMSQK
-833 VANRLEDF
+833 VADRLEGF

-852 KAVPEPPLFLKGR
+852 KIVPEPQLFLKGR

-875 IDGADIVIIDFKTT
+875 IDGAEIVIIDFKTT

-910 LAKVMGATRCAQF
+910 LATVMGATRCAQL
-923 VFTPAGVKTLTL
+923 VFTPAGVKTLNL

-945 LHELAWIQETHC
+945 LHELSWIQETHC

-982 VWVLRKKRALMVEG
+982 VWVLKKKRALMIEG
-996 IENRTQDKE
+996 IANRTQD

>member
-1 VERASLTRPTKPSR
+1 
-15 TNRQGTSGHIGLASE
+15 
-30 ARSTNH
+30 
-36 FSPFT
+36 
-41 FLCLTPVPT
+41 
-50 DVSIQLFNHVDDA
+50 
-63 WSDGL
+63 
-68 RDWLETG
+68 
-75 SEAALSGQKVWMV
+75 MV

-96 WLRRRCLETGN
+96 WLRRQFLESGQ

-170 CGWLDRLGTDAA
+170 CGWLDRLGADAA

-205 RPRVDQALLERQVQ
+205 RPRVDQALLERRIR
-219 IPALRLG
+219 IPELRLG
-226 FFGLDAQSLD
+226 LFGLDAQSLD

-249 QTHFWVVQ
+249 QAHFWVAQ
-257 PLVGQDIFMRWI
+257 PMVAQDIFMRWI
-269 DRLELRLPA
+269 ERLETSLPA
-278 TVTVAASEGKPRP
+278 TVTVAASEGNPRP
-291 YEDVVSQFIYPT
+291 YEDVVSQFVYPT
-303 QPPETLPRVVRGA
+303 QPPATLPRVVRGA

-330 EEFSRGLR
+330 DEFSRGCG

-348 PSGAAI
+348 PSGAPI

-372 AILAVSERV
+372 AILAFSERV

-398 LQLFGLLAHGPESY
+398 LHLFGLLAHGPESY

-417 YLLKQFDRRQTRL
+417 YLLRQFDNRQTRL
-430 VGELLPALADVAN
+430 VAELLPALADVAK
-443 LSDVARGGDGA
+443 GGDGA
-454 KSAGG
+454 KSAQGG
-459 YLWIR
+459 YLWIQ

-477 SWKEL
+477 TWKQL
-482 DVKWSETLTR
+482 DTKWSETLTR
-492 FQEFLNQHR
+492 FQEFLDRNR
-501 SFFRA
+501 SFLRG
-506 VRLSLEPLQP
+506 VRISLEPLQP
-516 NWGEIQNA
+516 NWDEIQNA
-524 LGDLVISSGL
+524 LGDLVISSSL

-545 PSRIGHRG
+545 PSRIGHRD

-565 AEQLHATSWDAV
+565 PEQLHATSWDAV
-577 ILVDGIGD
+577 VLVDGIGD
-585 LWTRPV
+585 IWTRPV
-591 EQDSLLSQEFRTRT
+591 EQDSLLSQEFRAQA
-605 RDEGFLLPTIQDYA
+605 RDEGFLLPTIQDHA
-619 LLREDAILQLIQHG
+619 SLREDAILQLIQHG

-646 SGEEVDAN
+646 NGEEVDAN
-654 RFVTFLEHSLRAV
+654 RFVTFLEHSLGAV
-667 PVLFEPAAIESG
+667 PIMFEPAAIEPKILF
-679 NPFPLLGKIR
+679 PFLGKIR
-689 QERCDP
+689 QDRCDP
-695 EHAFDDYLFNFSSLD
+695 EHLFDEYLLNFSNLD
-710 LKTDAWP
+710 LKPDAWP

-735 LFGLTRTWDRRF
+735 LFGLSRTWDRRF
-747 ERDGRRTL
+747 ERDGRKTL
-755 GNTLHDLMKV
+755 GNTLHNLMKV
-765 ILRNPFGD
+765 ILSHPLGD

-779 GDLRQSSGL
+779 GDLRQSAGL
-788 KESRG
+788 KESGG

-822 VAHLVEGMSQK
+822 AAHLVEGMSQK
-833 VANRLEDF
+833 VTERLEQF

-852 KAVPEPPLFLKGR
+852 KTVPEPQLFLKGR

-875 IDGADIVIIDFKTT
+875 IDGAEIVIIDFKTT
-889 NSIRRFNADTGEGF
+889 NSIRGVNPDTGEGF

-910 LAKVMGATRCAQF
+910 LATVMGAAKCAQF
-923 VFTPAGVKTLTL
+923 VFTPIGVKPLTL

-945 LHELAWIQETHC
+945 LHELSWIQETHC
-957 FGHAPLLRQEF
+957 FGHAPLLKQDF
-968 AINEAM
+968 AVNEAL

-982 VWVLRKKRALMVEG
+982 IWVLRKKRALMVEG
-996 IENRTQDKE
+996 IPNRTQDTE